1 MNREVIHTPHA
12 PAAVGPYSQAIRLG
26 NLIFTSGQIALDPT
40 TGKLVEGDV
49 VAQTHQVMKNLQ
61 SVLAAAATDLSQ
73 VIKTTVFLQNMG
85 DFPVF
90 NSTYAQY
97 FPGTPPARSTV
108 EVVKLPLNGLVEI
121 ECIALISEQ

>member
-85 DFPVF
+85 DFPIF
-90 NSTYAQY
+90 NNTYAQY
-97 FPGTPPARSTV
+97 FPAHPPARSTV
-108 EVVKLPLNGLVEI
+108 EVAKLPLGGLVEI

>member
-1 MNREVIHTPHA
+1 MNRQVIHTPHA

-26 NLIFTSGQIALDPT
+26 NLVFTSGQIALDPA

-85 DFPVF
+85 DFPIF

-108 EVVKLPLNGLVEI
+108 EVAKLPLGGLVEI
-121 ECIALISEQ
+121 ECIALIQD

>member
-1 MNREVIHTPHA
+1 MNRQVIHTPHA

-26 NLIFTSGQIALDPT
+26 NLVFTSGQIALDPA

-85 DFPVF
+85 DFPIF

-121 ECIALISEQ
+121 ECIALIGE

>member
-1 MNREVIHTPHA
+1 MNRQVIHTPHA

-26 NLIFTSGQIALDPT
+26 NLVFTSGQIALDPA

-61 SVLAAAATDLSQ
+61 SVLAAASTDLSQ

-97 FPGTPPARSTV
+97 FPDTPPARSTV

-121 ECIALISEQ
+121 ECIALIGE

>member
-85 DFPVF
+85 DFPIF

-108 EVVKLPLNGLVEI
+108 EVAKLPLGGLVEI
-121 ECIALISEQ
+121 ECIALIQD